1 MPINHS
7 IQERYQHKNYLTD
20 MKNEFCTDT
29 HDYKNLDKN
38 YSFNIGDPVKK
49 QRNEETIRG

>member
-1 MPINHS
+1 
-7 IQERYQHKNYLTD
+7 

-38 YSFNIGDPVKK
+38 HSFNIGDPVKK